1 MVKIFTET
9 SIEIMD
15 EEILKSAEIIWNY
28 HKMNHAI
35 FKDDF
40 AAKTDGILVF
50 GSSDISVADEAA
62 NLWIKIAK
70 DRLDANMICPYMIF
84 SGGMGTG
91 PHSGFNLMGWKRP
104 EAEIFSER
112 VESIVKKNENPKY
125 YENLQVFIENKGEN
139 SGENVDLS
147 KQIIDA
153 NNLKSEKLIIVQ
165 KPFMERRTYATFKHR
180 WSDPDIRLYSSNI
193 SLVEYPDK
201 SKISLEEVIGIMVG
215 DLQRI
220 KFYAPPHGN
229 FQITQDIPEEV
240 WQAFIFLSTDVN
252 ICKQYPAFTL
262 NLIK

>member
-1 MVKIFTET
+1 MK
-9 SIEIMD
+9 
-15 EEILKSAEIIWNY
+15 W
-28 HKMNHAI
+28 
-35 FKDDF
+35 
-40 AAKTDGILVF
+40 
-50 GSSDISVADEAA
+50 
-62 NLWIKIAK
+62 
-70 DRLDANMICPYMIF
+70 R
-84 SGGMGTG
+84 
-91 PHSGFNLMGWKRP
+91 RP

-112 VESIVKKNENPKY
+112 VISIVTRNENPKY
-125 YENLQVFIENKGEN
+125 HEGLQVFIENKGKN

-147 KQIIDA
+147 KQIINE
-153 NNLKSEKLIIVQ
+153 NNLKSEKLIIIQ

-180 WSDPDIRLYSSNI
+180 WSNPDIRLYSSNI
-193 SLVEYPDK
+193 SLMEYPEK

-220 KFYAPPHGN
+220 KLYAPPHGN